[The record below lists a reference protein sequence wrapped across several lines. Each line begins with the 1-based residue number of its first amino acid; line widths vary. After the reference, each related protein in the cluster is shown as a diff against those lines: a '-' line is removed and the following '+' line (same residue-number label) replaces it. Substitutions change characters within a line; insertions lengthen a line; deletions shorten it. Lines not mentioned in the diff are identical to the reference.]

1 MKKIFFLISFFIVIA
16 FLFALPIENTYASDT
31 LLVSEN
37 KSDGFNTC
45 IQTGTCELKHL
56 TILMIRVSQ
65 IILGLTGSLS
75 LLAFVYGGTLFLISS
90 GNKEMVEKGKN
101 TIFGAVIGIFI
112 VFLSYTI
119 IGYIFN
125 SLNIAAGSDWASS
138 AWFKNK

>member
-1 MKKIFFLISFFIVIA
+1 MKKIFFLISFFIVIT
-16 FLFALPIENTYASDT
+16 FLLALPIKNTYASDT

-37 KSDGFNTC
+37 TSDGFNTC

-101 TIFGAVIGIFI
+101 TIIGAVIGIFI
-112 VFLSYTI
+112 VFLSYTV
-119 IGYIFN
+119 IGYIFTSIGISEAANWN
-125 SLNIAAGSDWASS
+125 SSN
-138 AWFKNK
+138 WFNK